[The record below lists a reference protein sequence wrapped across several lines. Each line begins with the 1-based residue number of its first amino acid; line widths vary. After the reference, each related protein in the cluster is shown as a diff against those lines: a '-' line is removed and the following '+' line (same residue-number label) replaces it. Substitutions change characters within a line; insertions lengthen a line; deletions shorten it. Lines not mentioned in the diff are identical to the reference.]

1 MRIGVISEGHADR
14 AVIANLLIGLK
25 NLDSNDIKSIRPDY
39 SKDETDK
46 VNSHAK
52 TAFSTWSIVKEEC
65 EKRTSIEQFLSIED
79 QFVVIHIDTAEAE
92 DYGIIRPDKND
103 HDYCSKLR
111 TLVMEKIEEWIKPP
125 KIDALL
131 HAIAIEEIDAWV
143 LTIYDKNDSSKSAKP
158 KEKLSFILGKKGIES
173 TSKFD
178 NYFKLSA
185 DFRKLKKISQ
195 GRYLDYNYSLK
206 AFYEE
211 VKLKVG

>member
-1 MRIGVISEGHADR
+1 MRIGVISEGHTDR

-46 VNSHAK
+46 VYSHAK

-103 HDYCSKLR
+103 PDYCSKLR

-131 HAIAIEEIDAWV
+131 HAIAIEEIDAW
-143 LTIYDKNDSSKSAKP
+143 
-158 KEKLSFILGKKGIES
+158 F
-173 TSKFD
+173 
-178 NYFKLSA
+178 
-185 DFRKLKKISQ
+185 
-195 GRYLDYNYSLK
+195 
-206 AFYEE
+206 
-211 VKLKVG
+211 